1 MSERPESTESVSIEL
16 ADLLFELRRRTW
28 TIVRWGPE
36 CSPQLIAGT
45 FKWHTCVDVF
55 ILRSETDATAY
66 RVPTVDGTGV
76 FNPEAVSYQYHHRPL
91 WTLRAI
97 LALPGPED
105 PGAPYWLE
113 LPTYPECGIPEG
125 LEKPVLI
132 RPLSPYPRG

>member
-1 MSERPESTESVSIEL
+1 MGSFSLELTELMS
-16 ADLLFELRRRTW
+16 ELRRRRW
-28 TIVRWGPE
+28 TLIRWGTE
-36 CSPQLIAGT
+36 FSPQLIAAT
-45 FKWHTCVDVF
+45 FKWPTCVDVL

-66 RVPTVDGTGV
+66 RVPTADGTGV
-76 FNPEAVSYQYHHRPL
+76 FNPEAVSYQYHHCPL

-97 LALPGPED
+97 LALPDPEE

-113 LPTYPECGIPEG
+113 APTYPECGIPDG